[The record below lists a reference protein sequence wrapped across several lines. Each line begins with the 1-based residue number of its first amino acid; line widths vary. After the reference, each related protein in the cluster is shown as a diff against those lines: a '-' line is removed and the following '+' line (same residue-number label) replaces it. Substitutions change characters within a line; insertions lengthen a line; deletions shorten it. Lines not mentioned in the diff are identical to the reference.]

1 MKKVLLSLSVILL
14 TAGAV
19 SAQSHE
25 GHDHGAKTEEVS
37 STLNIDDMY
46 FEEDAHNFGTIPEG
60 PGAEVV
66 FRFEN
71 RGKEPIVLQQVRPSC
86 GCTTPSYSKD
96 PVLPG
101 KVGEIKAIYNTKGR
115 PGGFTKSIT
124 VTSNAGTKVLT
135 IKGEVEAAPASSV
148 PANGSMMKKS

>member
-1 MKKVLLSLSVILL
+1 MKKVLLSLSVILFA
-14 TAGAV
+14 AGAV

-25 GHDHGAKTEEVS
+25 GHNHGAKTEEVS
-37 STLNIDDMY
+37 STLNVDDMH
-46 FEEDAHNFGTIPEG
+46 FQEDSHNFGTIPEG

-71 RGKEPIVLQQVRPSC
+71 KGSEPIILQQVRPSC

-101 KVGEIKAIYNTKGR
+101 KTGEIKAIYNTKGR
-115 PGGFTKSIT
+115 PGGFAKSIT